1 MTLVLLAPGIVALIG
16 SDKYPDAALPL
27 QILGISAIFNFLSTL
42 YSSLVIIYNRQTRL
56 IWAYAINIV
65 VNVGLNV
72 WLIPQYSYVGSAAI
86 TVFTEFLRL
95 VSVIIIMAGIARFR
109 PRLWIVP
116 QTIIACA
123 LMAAAVVG
131 LQASALI
138 QSRVLFTLIAGSIA
152 GIVYGLGLLA
162 VGGVDRALLAKIPL
176 LRR

>member
-1 MTLVLLAPGIVALIG
+1 M
-16 SDKYPDAALPL
+16 
-27 QILGISAIFNFLSTL
+27 
-42 YSSLVIIYNRQTRL
+42 
-56 IWAYAINIV
+56 
-65 VNVGLNV
+65 
-72 WLIPQYSYVGSAAI
+72 
-86 TVFTEFLRL
+86 
-95 VSVIIIMAGIARFR
+95 M
-109 PRLWIVP
+109 VP
-116 QTIIACA
+116 QGKAPSAVDDDPILSGLSKTHA